1 MLRKVPLLLILLFL
15 VVFLLHTPPPPSS
28 STDTGTTTHYFT
40 TRFLL
45 LQHPVVHCCP
55 ATSSCSWNS
64 RVPVGRNAPGKI
76 DVLIDECD
84 RYKLDLVALT
94 ELHWPGQGRSRHKN
108 WEIIHSGPDTSRKE
122 KTVGLLLS
130 HTAAKS
136 LLSYECISDRLL
148 IARFN
153 CKHVKLTIV
162 VCYAPTNSET
172 RPGDTANK
180 DAFYNQLDDVVSNIP
195 KHDIQLVVGDMNA
208 QLGDDVNTWKP
219 ALGCHARADVG
230 GDHNLAITTVR
241 LSLAV
246 LKQQKKQL
254 KFNSSNL
261 SNRDILASFNA
272 TIGGKFNILAELDDT
287 SDINEE
293 WANFTDTVNSAAR
306 EHLGYRKGK
315 QEEWISSESR
325 DLISRRKRAKPSLGS
340 DYQELNRQTRASLR
354 NDKKAWYSKIAD
366 DLESAARSNNMREVY
381 QMKNIL
387 IGKTSRRASQIRDVN
402 GNIIKD
408 EAARLQRWSEY
419 FKGLLKSDEPEET
432 IDFSVFTQ
440 AEELNINMDPPVR
453 EEVDKAL
460 GLLKRNKAPG
470 VDNITPEI
478 LKDGGDVIR
487 EWLLRICQH
496 VWKNEVTPA
505 EWGKGIILPLP
516 KKETSPTVV
525 TTEAS
530 PLLTSLEKCFQPFYS
545 RE

>member
-1 MLRKVPLLLILLFL
+1 M
-15 VVFLLHTPPPPSS
+15 
-28 STDTGTTTHYFT
+28 
-40 TRFLL
+40 
-45 LQHPVVHCCP
+45 
-55 ATSSCSWNS
+55 
-64 RVPVGRNAPGKI
+64 
-76 DVLIDECD
+76 
-84 RYKLDLVALT
+84 
-94 ELHWPGQGRSRHKN
+94 
-108 WEIIHSGPDTSRKE
+108 HSGPDTSRRE

-219 ALGCHARADVG
+219 ALGCHDNIHKQTWNSPDGKTVNQIDHTLVNRKWRNSLKDVKVYRGADVG

-325 DLISRRKRAKPSLGS
+325 DLISRRKRAKPTLGS
-340 DYQELNRQTRASLR
+340 DYRELNRQTRASLR
-354 NDKKAWYSKIAD
+354 NDKKSWYSKIAD

-408 EAARLQRWSEY
+408 EAARLERWSEY
-419 FKGLLKSDEPEET
+419 FNGLLNADEPEET
-432 IDFSVFTQ
+432 IDFTVFTQ

-460 GLLKRNKAPG
+460 GLLKAKQSSRSRQHHSRN
-470 VDNITPEI
+470 
-478 LKDGGDVIR
+478 
-487 EWLLRICQH
+487 
-496 VWKNEVTPA
+496 
-505 EWGKGIILPLP
+505 P
-516 KKETSPTVV
+516 K
-525 TTEAS
+525 
-530 PLLTSLEKCFQPFYS
+530 
-545 RE
+545 RWRRRH

>member
-1 MLRKVPLLLILLFL
+1 
-15 VVFLLHTPPPPSS
+15 
-28 STDTGTTTHYFT
+28 
-40 TRFLL
+40 
-45 LQHPVVHCCP
+45 
-55 ATSSCSWNS
+55 
-64 RVPVGRNAPGKI
+64 
-76 DVLIDECD
+76 
-84 RYKLDLVALT
+84 
-94 ELHWPGQGRSRHKN
+94 
-108 WEIIHSGPDTSRKE
+108 
-122 KTVGLLLS
+122 
-130 HTAAKS
+130 
-136 LLSYECISDRLL
+136 
-148 IARFN
+148 
-153 CKHVKLTIV
+153 
-162 VCYAPTNSET
+162 
-172 RPGDTANK
+172 
-180 DAFYNQLDDVVSNIP
+180 
-195 KHDIQLVVGDMNA
+195 MNA

-219 ALGCHARADVG
+219 ALGCHAVG
-230 GDHNLAITTVR
+230 ALNDNGIRLLTFCLAHDLIVGS
-241 LSLAV
+241 SLFPHKNIHKLTWNSPDV

-287 SDINEE
+287 SDINKE

-354 NDKKAWYSKIAD
+354 NDKKAW
-366 DLESAARSNNMREVY
+366 
-381 QMKNIL
+381 
-387 IGKTSRRASQIRDVN
+387 RASQIRDVN

-419 FKGLLKSDEPEET
+419 FKGLLNADEPEET

-516 KKETSPTVV
+516 KKGDLSYCSNNRGITLIDIAGKVFSTILLQRVKDEVDLKMRDNQAGFRKGRSCQDQIFSLNQIIEKCLDQQLPASLISLTSRL
-525 TTEAS
+525 
-530 PLLTSLEKCFQPFYS
+530 LLTQCTCPPCGKFSASMEYLP
-545 RE
+545 R